1 MHQFQLTVEDCD
13 KQVSDSH
20 LEEISRS
27 CCVKWRSLPSHLELP
42 KVVSADIDRE
52 HIGEE
57 EKRNSF
63 FSTWKLMKGSYATY
77 RKLIYALLKIE
88 CRDDAGKVCKLL
100 KKFVSAHQHQPNFS
114 TSLKSEPSQPTSDTG
129 S

>member
-1 MHQFQLTVEDCD
+1 MRQFQVTVEDCS

-27 CCVKWRSLPSHLELP
+27 CCEKWRSLPSYLDLP
-42 KVVSADIDRE
+42 KLMSADIDRE

-57 EKRNSF
+57 ERRNSF
-63 FSTWKLMKGSYATY
+63 FSTWKLKKGSDATY
-77 RKLIYALLKIE
+77 RKLIYALVKIE
-88 CRDDAGKVCKLL
+88 CRHDAEKVCKLL
-100 KKFVSAHQHQPNFS
+100 KESISAHRHQPNFS